1 METKIAIIGYG
12 SMGKMLLGKI
22 ISSKLIKEVN
32 IYVSN
37 RTFGK
42 IEILKEKYTVNISR
56 TNAEAVENADVIFVC
71 VRPADIKTVLE
82 EIVTVMNND
91 KHIISLN
98 GSIKFEQL
106 EKKCP
111 GNKISK
117 VIPSVTAEVN
127 ESQTLV
133 CHNSR
138 VKAKDKNELSKI
150 LESFGNV
157 IELPE
162 EEMGMGAELVSCMP
176 GFIAAIFNEIRKGA
190 EKHTKIEEN
199 KIVTMLAN
207 TIIGTGKLI
216 IENKMTFE
224 EVIERVATKGGITEE
239 GTKVIEQEFPKVA
252 AEIFDRTLE
261 KRKITTENAV
271 KAFGK
276 EVSGKPTRL

>member
-1 METKIAIIGYG
+1 METRIAIIGYG
-12 SMGKMLLGKI
+12 SMGKMLLEKI
-22 ISSKLIKEVN
+22 ISSKLIPEVN

-37 RTFGK
+37 RTFEK
-42 IEILKEKYTVNISR
+42 IEMLKEKYTVNICR
-56 TNAEAVENADVIFVC
+56 TNAEAAENADVIFVC

-82 EIVTVMNND
+82 ELVTVMDAD

-98 GSIKFEQL
+98 GSIKFDQL
-106 EKKCP
+106 EKICT

-133 CHNSR
+133 CHNSK
-138 VKAKDKNELSKI
+138 VNIKDKNELSKI

-176 GFIAAIFNEIRKGA
+176 GFTAAIFNEIKKGA
-190 EKHTKIEEN
+190 QKHTKIEGN
-199 KIVTMLAN
+199 KIATMLAN
-207 TIIGTGKLI
+207 TMIGTGRLI

-239 GTKVIEQEFPKVA
+239 GTKVIEKEFPNVA
-252 AEIFDRTLE
+252 AEMFDKTLE
-261 KRKITTENAV
+261 KRKKTTENAV

-276 EVSGKPTRL
+276 

>member
-1 METKIAIIGYG
+1 METGIAIIGYG
-12 SMGKMLLGKI
+12 SMGKMLLEKI
-22 ISSKLIKEVN
+22 ISSKLIPEVN

-37 RTFGK
+37 RNFEK
-42 IEILKEKYTVNISR
+42 IEVLKEKYTVNICR
-56 TNAEAVENADVIFVC
+56 TNAEAAENADVIFVC

-82 EIVTVMNND
+82 EIETVMNSD

-98 GSIKFEQL
+98 GSIKFDQL
-106 EKKCP
+106 EKICT

-133 CHNSR
+133 CYNSK
-138 VKAKDKNELSKI
+138 VNEKDKSELNKI

-176 GFIAAIFNEIRKGA
+176 GFTAALFNEIKKGA
-190 EKHTKIEEN
+190 QKHTKIKEN

-207 TIIGTGKLI
+207 TMIGTGRLI

-224 EVIERVATKGGITEE
+224 EVIKRVATKGGITEE
-239 GTKVIEQEFPKVA
+239 GTKVIEQEFPKVVT
-252 AEIFDRTLE
+252 EMFDKTLE
-261 KRKITTENAV
+261 KRKIMTENAV

-276 EVSGKPTRL
+276 

>member
-1 METKIAIIGYG
+1 METRIAIIGYG
-12 SMGKMLLGKI
+12 SMGKMLLEKI
-22 ISSKLIKEVN
+22 ISSKLIPEVN
-32 IYVSN
+32 IFVSN
-37 RTFGK
+37 RTLEK
-42 IEILKEKYTVNISR
+42 IEMLKEKYTVNICR
-56 TNAEAVENADVIFVC
+56 TNTEAAENADVIFVC

-82 EIVTVMNND
+82 ELVTVMDAD

-98 GSIKFEQL
+98 GSIKFDQL
-106 EKKCP
+106 EKICT

-133 CHNSR
+133 CHNSK
-138 VKAKDKNELSKI
+138 VNIKDKKELSKI

-176 GFIAAIFNEIRKGA
+176 GFTAAIFNEIKKGA
-190 EKHTKIEEN
+190 QKHTKIEGN
-199 KIVTMLAN
+199 KIATMLAN
-207 TIIGTGKLI
+207 TMIGTGRLI

-239 GTKVIEQEFPKVA
+239 GTKVIEKEFPNVA
-252 AEIFDRTLE
+252 AEMFDKTLE
-261 KRKITTENAV
+261 KRKKTTENAV

-276 EVSGKPTRL
+276 

>member
-1 METKIAIIGYG
+1 METRVAIIGYG
-12 SMGKMLLGKI
+12 SMGKMLLEKI
-22 ISSKLIKEVN
+22 ISSKLIPEVN

-37 RTFGK
+37 RTFEK
-42 IEILKEKYTVNISR
+42 IEVLKKKYTVNICR
-56 TNAEAVENADVIFVC
+56 TNAEAAENADVIFVC

-82 EIVTVMNND
+82 ELVTVMDAD

-98 GSIKFEQL
+98 GSIKFDQL
-106 EKKCP
+106 EKICT

-133 CHNSR
+133 CHNSK
-138 VKAKDKNELSKI
+138 VNIKDKNELSKI

-176 GFIAAIFNEIRKGA
+176 GFTAAIFNEIKKGA
-190 EKHTKIEEN
+190 QKHTKIEGN

-207 TIIGTGKLI
+207 TMIGTGRLI

-239 GTKVIEQEFPKVA
+239 GTKVIEKEFPNVA
-252 AEIFDRTLE
+252 AEMFDKTLE
-261 KRKITTENAV
+261 KRKKTTENAV

-276 EVSGKPTRL
+276 

>member
-1 METKIAIIGYG
+1 METRVAIIGYG
-12 SMGKMLLGKI
+12 SMGKMLLEKI
-22 ISSKLIKEVN
+22 ISSKLIPEVN

-37 RTFGK
+37 RTFEK
-42 IEILKEKYTVNISR
+42 IEMLKEKYTVNICR
-56 TNAEAVENADVIFVC
+56 TNAEAAENADVIFVC

-82 EIVTVMNND
+82 ELVTVMDAD

-98 GSIKFEQL
+98 GSIKFDQL
-106 EKKCP
+106 EKICT

-133 CHNSR
+133 CHNSK
-138 VKAKDKNELSKI
+138 VNIKDKNELSKI

-176 GFIAAIFNEIRKGA
+176 GFTAAIFNEIKKGA
-190 EKHTKIEEN
+190 QKHTKIEGN
-199 KIVTMLAN
+199 KIATMLAN
-207 TIIGTGKLI
+207 TMIGTGRLI

-239 GTKVIEQEFPKVA
+239 GTKVIEKEFPNVA
-252 AEIFDRTLE
+252 AEMFDKTLE
-261 KRKITTENAV
+261 KRKKTTENAV

-276 EVSGKPTRL
+276 

>member
-1 METKIAIIGYG
+1 METRIAIIGYG
-12 SMGKMLLGKI
+12 SMGKMLLEKI
-22 ISSKLIKEVN
+22 ISSKLIPEVN

-37 RTFGK
+37 RTFEK
-42 IEILKEKYTVNISR
+42 IEMLKEKYTVNICR
-56 TNAEAVENADVIFVC
+56 TNAEAAENADVIFVC

-82 EIVTVMNND
+82 ELVTVMDAD

-98 GSIKFEQL
+98 GSIKFDQL
-106 EKKCP
+106 EKICT

-133 CHNSR
+133 CHNSK
-138 VKAKDKNELSKI
+138 VNIKDKNELSKI

-176 GFIAAIFNEIRKGA
+176 GFTAAIFNEIKKGA
-190 EKHTKIEEN
+190 QKHTKIEGN
-199 KIVTMLAN
+199 KIATMLAN
-207 TIIGTGKLI
+207 TMIGTGRLI

-239 GTKVIEQEFPKVA
+239 GTKVIEKEFPNVA
-252 AEIFDRTLE
+252 AEMFAKTLE
-261 KRKITTENAV
+261 KRKKTTENAV

-276 EVSGKPTRL
+276 

>member
-1 METKIAIIGYG
+1 METRIAIIGYG
-12 SMGKMLLGKI
+12 SMGKMLLEKI
-22 ISSKLIKEVN
+22 ISSKLIPEVN

-37 RTFGK
+37 RTFEK
-42 IEILKEKYTVNISR
+42 IEMLKEKYTVNICR
-56 TNAEAVENADVIFVC
+56 TNAEAAENADVIFVC

-82 EIVTVMNND
+82 ELVTVMDAD

-98 GSIKFEQL
+98 GSIKFDQL
-106 EKKCP
+106 EKICT

-133 CHNSR
+133 CHNSK
-138 VKAKDKNELSKI
+138 VNIKDKKELSKI

-176 GFIAAIFNEIRKGA
+176 GFTAAIFNEIKKGA
-190 EKHTKIEEN
+190 QKHTKIEGN
-199 KIVTMLAN
+199 KIATMLAN
-207 TIIGTGKLI
+207 TMIGTGRLI

-239 GTKVIEQEFPKVA
+239 GTKVIEKEFPNVA
-252 AEIFDRTLE
+252 AEMFDKTLE
-261 KRKITTENAV
+261 KRKKTTENAV

-276 EVSGKPTRL
+276 

>member
-1 METKIAIIGYG
+1 METKVAIVGYG
-12 SMGKMLLGKI
+12 SMGKMLLEKVI
-22 ISSKLIKEVN
+22 NSKLIPEVN

-37 RTFGK
+37 RTFKK
-42 IEILKEKYTVNISR
+42 IEILKEKYTVNICR
-56 TNAEAVENADVIFVC
+56 TNAEAAENVGIIFVC

-82 EIVTVMNND
+82 EIMTVMSNKD

-98 GSIKFEQL
+98 SSIKFDQL
-106 EKKCP
+106 EKICT

-117 VIPSVTAEVN
+117 IIPSIAAEVN
-127 ESQTLV
+127 ESQTIV
-133 CHNSR
+133 CHNSK
-138 VKAKDKNELSKI
+138 VNVKDKKELSEI

-176 GFIAAIFNEIRKGA
+176 GFTAAIFNEIKKGA
-190 EKHTKIEEN
+190 QKHTKIEGN

-207 TIIGTGKLI
+207 TMIGTGRLI

-239 GTKVIEQEFPKVA
+239 GTKVIEKEFPKVVTKM
-252 AEIFDRTLE
+252 FDRTLE
-261 KRKITTENAV
+261 KRKITTENAI
-271 KAFGK
+271 KAFSK
-276 EVSGKPTRL
+276 

>member
-1 METKIAIIGYG
+1 METRIAIIGYG
-12 SMGKMLLGKI
+12 SMGKMLLEKI
-22 ISSKLIKEVN
+22 ISSKLIPEVN

-37 RTFGK
+37 RTFER
-42 IEILKEKYTVNISR
+42 IEMLKEKYTVNICR
-56 TNAEAVENADVIFVC
+56 TNAEAAENADVIFVC

-82 EIVTVMNND
+82 ELVTVMDAD

-98 GSIKFEQL
+98 GSIKFDQL
-106 EKKCP
+106 EKICT

-133 CHNSR
+133 CHNSK
-138 VKAKDKNELSKI
+138 VNIKDKKELSKI

-176 GFIAAIFNEIRKGA
+176 GFTAAIFNEIKKGA
-190 EKHTKIEEN
+190 QKHTKIEGN
-199 KIVTMLAN
+199 KIATMLAN
-207 TIIGTGKLI
+207 TMIGTGRLI

-239 GTKVIEQEFPKVA
+239 GTKVIEKEFPNVA
-252 AEIFDRTLE
+252 AEMFDKTLE
-261 KRKITTENAV
+261 KRKKTTENAV

-276 EVSGKPTRL
+276 

>member
-1 METKIAIIGYG
+1 METRIAIIGYG
-12 SMGKMLLGKI
+12 SMGKMLLEKI
-22 ISSKLIKEVN
+22 ISSKLIPEVN

-37 RTFGK
+37 RTFEK
-42 IEILKEKYTVNISR
+42 IEVLKEKYTVNICR
-56 TNAEAVENADVIFVC
+56 TNAEAAENADVIFVC

-82 EIVTVMNND
+82 ELVTVMDAD

-98 GSIKFEQL
+98 GSIKFDQL
-106 EKKCP
+106 EKICT

-133 CHNSR
+133 CHNSK
-138 VKAKDKNELSKI
+138 VNIKDKNELSKI

-176 GFIAAIFNEIRKGA
+176 GFTAAIFNEIKKGA
-190 EKHTKIEEN
+190 QKHTKIEGN

-207 TIIGTGKLI
+207 TMIGTGRLI

-239 GTKVIEQEFPKVA
+239 GTKVIEKEFPNVA
-252 AEIFDRTLE
+252 AEMFDKTLE
-261 KRKITTENAV
+261 KRKKTTENAV

-276 EVSGKPTRL
+276 

>member
-1 METKIAIIGYG
+1 METRVAIIGYG
-12 SMGKMLLGKI
+12 SMGKMLLEKI
-22 ISSKLIKEVN
+22 ISSKLIPEVN

-37 RTFGK
+37 RTFEK
-42 IEILKEKYTVNISR
+42 IEVLKEKYTVNICR
-56 TNAEAVENADVIFVC
+56 TNAEAAENADVIFVC

-82 EIVTVMNND
+82 ELVTVMDAD

-98 GSIKFEQL
+98 GSIKFDQL
-106 EKKCP
+106 EKICT

-133 CHNSR
+133 CHNSK
-138 VKAKDKNELSKI
+138 VNIKDKNELSKI

-176 GFIAAIFNEIRKGA
+176 GFTAAIFNEIKKGA
-190 EKHTKIEEN
+190 QKHTKIEGN

-207 TIIGTGKLI
+207 TMIGTGRLI

-239 GTKVIEQEFPKVA
+239 GTKVIEKEFPNVA
-252 AEIFDRTLE
+252 AEMFDKTLE
-261 KRKITTENAV
+261 KRKKTTENAV

-276 EVSGKPTRL
+276 

>member
-1 METKIAIIGYG
+1 METRIAIIGYG
-12 SMGKMLLGKI
+12 SMGKMLLEKI
-22 ISSKLIKEVN
+22 ISSKLIPEVN

-37 RTFGK
+37 RTFEK
-42 IEILKEKYTVNISR
+42 IEMLKEKYTVNICR
-56 TNAEAVENADVIFVC
+56 TNAEAAENADVIFVC

-82 EIVTVMNND
+82 ELVTVMDAD

-98 GSIKFEQL
+98 GSIKFDQL
-106 EKKCP
+106 EKICT

-133 CHNSR
+133 CHNSK
-138 VKAKDKNELSKI
+138 VNIKDKNELSKI

-176 GFIAAIFNEIRKGA
+176 GFTAAIFNEIKKGA
-190 EKHTKIEEN
+190 QKHTKIEGN

-207 TIIGTGKLI
+207 TMIGTGRLI

-239 GTKVIEQEFPKVA
+239 GTKVIEKEFPNVA
-252 AEIFDRTLE
+252 AEMFDKTLE
-261 KRKITTENAV
+261 KRKKTTENAV

-276 EVSGKPTRL
+276 

>member
-1 METKIAIIGYG
+1 METRVAIIGYG
-12 SMGKMLLGKI
+12 SMGKMLLEKI
-22 ISSKLIKEVN
+22 ISSKLIPEVN
-32 IYVSN
+32 IFVSN
-37 RTFGK
+37 RTLEK
-42 IEILKEKYTVNISR
+42 IEILKEKYTVNICR
-56 TNAEAVENADVIFVC
+56 TNAEAAENADVIFVC
-71 VRPADIKTVLE
+71 VRPGDIKTVLE
-82 EIVTVMNND
+82 ELVTVMDAD

-98 GSIKFEQL
+98 GSIKFDQL
-106 EKKCP
+106 EKICT

-133 CHNSR
+133 CHNSK
-138 VKAKDKNELSKI
+138 VNIKDKNELSKI

-176 GFIAAIFNEIRKGA
+176 GFTAAIFNEIKKGA
-190 EKHTKIEEN
+190 QKHTKIEGN
-199 KIVTMLAN
+199 KIATMLAN
-207 TIIGTGKLI
+207 TMIGTGRLI

-239 GTKVIEQEFPKVA
+239 GTKVIEKEFPNVA
-252 AEIFDRTLE
+252 AEMFDKTLE
-261 KRKITTENAV
+261 KRKKTTENAV

-276 EVSGKPTRL
+276 